1 MRERPRFFGSFL
13 PGKGKLT
20 RISSAT
26 HGIHDFPEN
35 LWIVADEFA
44 GSTRSYLLRCGFANL
59 LKTNSMKNSS
69 LRCFLPLGTAVS
81 LLILQANPGL
91 AQSTA
96 PKQESAPASA
106 EAAVNTLTESEKAQG
121 WRLLFDGK
129 NPANDWRGYKK
140 DELPSAWVVQDG
152 ALFLE
157 SKGGDIVTKEQF
169 ENFELLIDWKIS
181 EAGNSGIM
189 FRVQEISKAPWH
201 TGPEI
206 QVLDNTGHRDPN
218 KAAWMYGLYTTSV
231 DATKPVGEWNRLRF
245 VTKNGKC
252 QHWLNDVFYV
262 EYEIGSEDWNEKV
275 SKSKF
280 GAFPD
285 FAKFAKGHLCLQDH
299 GNQVWFR
306 NIKIRPLN

>member
-1 MRERPRFFGSFL
+1 
-13 PGKGKLT
+13 
-20 RISSAT
+20 
-26 HGIHDFPEN
+26 
-35 LWIVADEFA
+35 
-44 GSTRSYLLRCGFANL
+44 
-59 LKTNSMKNSS
+59 MKNLS
-69 LRCFLPLGTAVS
+69 LRRSLLLGTAS
-81 LLILQANPGL
+81 CLLILQANPGI
-91 AQSTA
+91 AQSTGS
-96 PKQESAPASA
+96 KQQAEPALVP
-106 EAAVNTLTESEKAQG
+106 AAVNTLTESEKAQG

-140 DELPSAWVVQDG
+140 DELPSAWVVRDE

-189 FRVQEISKAPWH
+189 FRVQEISKSPWH

-218 KAAWMYGLYTTSV
+218 KAAWMYGLYTTTV

-275 SKSKF
+275 AKSKF

-285 FAKFAKGHLCLQDH
+285 FAKFARGHLCLQDH

>member
-1 MRERPRFFGSFL
+1 
-13 PGKGKLT
+13 
-20 RISSAT
+20 
-26 HGIHDFPEN
+26 
-35 LWIVADEFA
+35 
-44 GSTRSYLLRCGFANL
+44 
-59 LKTNSMKNSS
+59 MKNSF
-69 LRCFLPLGTAVS
+69 LRDLLPLGPAVS
-81 LLILQANPGL
+81 LLMLQANSGV
-91 AQSTA
+91 AQSTV
-96 PKQESAPASA
+96 PKQEAAPASVP
-106 EAAVNTLTESEKAQG
+106 AAVNTLTESEKAQG

-140 DELPSAWVVQDG
+140 DELPSAWVVRDE

-206 QVLDNTGHRDPN
+206 QVLDNAGHHDPN
-218 KAAWMYGLYTTSV
+218 KAAWMYGLYTTTV

-262 EYEIGSEDWNEKV
+262 EYEIGSGDWNEKV